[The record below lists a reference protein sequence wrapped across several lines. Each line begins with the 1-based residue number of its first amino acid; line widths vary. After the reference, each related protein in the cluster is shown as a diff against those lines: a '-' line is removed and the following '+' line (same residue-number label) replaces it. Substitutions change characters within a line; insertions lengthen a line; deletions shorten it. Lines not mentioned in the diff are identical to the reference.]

1 VYDIAGRNIAEY
13 SSEPPE
19 SDETL
24 WLFTDILGSVRA
36 ITGEK
41 PEMDPAP
48 VLECYDYLPF
58 GRMLTGQDNGR
69 SGPGCYP
76 GSPAAYT
83 SAADEKFTG
92 QKRDEFLLDYF
103 IARYYSGAQGRF
115 TSADLPFMDQ
125 SPDDPQ
131 SWNLYGYVRNNP
143 LRYVDPTGYACAAED
158 GECITTSQNLT
169 SLLELLLL
177 GLDARANGLVS
188 SGEKAV
194 ERLEEIYVD
203 HRQRVVERNEL
214 AEAEFNLCIR
224 YGIACPEIKIGMVI
238 VAPGTGGIF
247 GAGRAGSAFRAAAG
261 ARLLTNSV
269 GKAINILR
277 PGGRL
282 IGRAGTSSRIR
293 ILQGGQAE
301 ARALFRHLVQ
311 ETGATSFTKVGFPG
325 NAASL
330 PGGGGT
336 IGFRAISSSGLPTI
350 DVNIP
355 GLAIREIKFLLP

>member
-1 VYDIAGRNIAEY
+1 
-13 SSEPPE
+13 
-19 SDETL
+19 
-24 WLFTDILGSVRA
+24 
-36 ITGEK
+36 
-41 PEMDPAP
+41 
-48 VLECYDYLPF
+48 
-58 GRMLTGQDNGR
+58 
-69 SGPGCYP
+69 
-76 GSPAAYT
+76 
-83 SAADEKFTG
+83 
-92 QKRDEFLLDYF
+92 
-103 IARYYSGAQGRF
+103 
-115 TSADLPFMDQ
+115 
-125 SPDDPQ
+125 
-131 SWNLYGYVRNNP
+131 
-143 LRYVDPTGYACAAED
+143 
-158 GECITTSQNLT
+158 LT